1 MDRAVLI
8 APREARDRPK
18 RPAALQ
24 GVDEFDDRLLPLAPR
39 HETSMLEC
47 FFGAESHV
55 RAAEHDLDPGC
66 AELIRQRVSG
76 RLGGGGGRDADE
88 VGGQALIEVDGRKH
102 LAEDCGVVAQLG

>member
-8 APREARDRPK
+8 APRKARDRPK
-18 RPAALQ
+18 RPAALE
-24 GVDEFDDRLLPLAPR
+24 GVDQLDDRLLSFAPH
-39 HETSMLEC
+39 HETSMLERFVC
-47 FFGAESHV
+47 AEGHV
-55 RAAEHDLDPGC
+55 RTPEHDVLTQL
-66 AELIRQRVSG
+66 AQLIGQCIAG